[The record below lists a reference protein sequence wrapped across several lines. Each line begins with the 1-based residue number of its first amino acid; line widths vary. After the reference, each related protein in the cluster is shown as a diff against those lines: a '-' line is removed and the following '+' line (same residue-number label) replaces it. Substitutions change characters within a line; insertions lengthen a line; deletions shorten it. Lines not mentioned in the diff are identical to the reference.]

1 MNNACL
7 TNSTI
12 TDDIEILQQKS
23 SFRKDTA
30 RRKRRRNVS
39 FSGVDI
45 HEHYYILDD
54 NPSCSEGP
62 PVTISWNFIK
72 LVPMTVDDFEA
83 YKRPNRTMRDFKMST
98 SERISLL
105 LQSGHT
111 MDQLLTREHIFEFDK
126 RDNNDSS
133 RKMFRPKTFLGT
145 SRLLSR
151 FVRPVNRSKSKTKPF
166 SGSPRE

>member
-1 MNNACL
+1 MIHSTS
-7 TNSTI
+7 TN
-12 TDDIEILQQKS
+12 DIEILQQKS
-23 SFRKDTA
+23 SIRIDTA
-30 RRKRRRNVS
+30 RRKRGRNVS

-45 HEHYYILDD
+45 HEHYYMLDD
-54 NPSCSEGP
+54 NPSSSEGP
-62 PVTISWNFIK
+62 LLTISWNFIK

-83 YKRPNRTMRDFKMST
+83 YKRPNRTMRDFRMSP

-105 LQSGHT
+105 LKSGHT
-111 MDQLLTREHIFEFDK
+111 TDQLFKREHIFEFDK

-151 FVRPVNRSKSKTKPF
+151 FVRPVNRSKSKTKIF